1 MKSKFFPQIKNL
13 IRFSKLQKSDTGK
26 SSLIQQ
32 KRVEKIMHLTFFTGL
47 PKCSEKLN
55 SYRGKLKA
63 ACDRIYNYKH

>member
-32 KRVEKIMHLTFFTGL
+32 KRVEKIMHLNVKFPRTGL
-47 PKCSEKLN
+47 YPEGVKNKIAPDVDIVLT
-55 SYRGKLKA
+55 
-63 ACDRIYNYKH
+63 